1 MSSVSPGLLLS
12 LKLEGWMP
20 ALQIKV
26 APFGIQT
33 TVVNPGFFRTELPT
47 RQSTKYADNPMCDYD
62 QRREQQ
68 MQFWK
73 GANGKQSGDRQNWQ
87 RQEY

>member
-33 TVVNPGFFRTELPT
+33 TVVNPGFFRTELLT
-47 RQSTKYADNPMCDYD
+47 GQSTKYADLIADYKEP
-62 QRREQQ
+62 REQQ

-73 GANGKQSGDRQNWQ
+73 GANG
-87 RQEY
+87 